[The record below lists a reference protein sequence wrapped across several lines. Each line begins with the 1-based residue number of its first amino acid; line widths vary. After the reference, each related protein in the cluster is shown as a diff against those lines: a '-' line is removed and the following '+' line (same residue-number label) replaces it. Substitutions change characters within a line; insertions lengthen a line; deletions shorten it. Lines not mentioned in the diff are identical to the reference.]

1 MVGFGPLA
9 SYPLAALPAT
19 ATTISMTA
27 SAGGFALTG
36 VAAVFAVTM
45 VEAAGSYSFTGNDA
59 ILTPSVAAGAGS
71 YAFTGNDA
79 LFQTAMIASNDPG
92 IDAQTVLC
100 LHGDGVDGSTTI
112 TDSSS
117 FSHAVT
123 VVGNTQVDTAQSV
136 FGGGSILFDGAGD
149 YLQLDGSA
157 DFAFGTGDFEIDL
170 RVQFSSIAAQQ
181 VIIDFRPL
189 STNGA
194 YPTLIYRSISGKI
207 EYFTNSAFQITG
219 TTTISAGV
227 WYHLA
232 LTRSGTSTRLF
243 IGGVQEGATYSDSNN
258 YLVGASCP
266 VIGIRGF
273 DLSTTPLAAWL
284 DEIRVSKGASRWT
297 ANFTPPTVV
306 YAQSTFT
313 YTGNSA
319 ILTPA
324 LSTAAGAYVL
334 TGQDSLF
341 NVTMVEAVGSFTFT
355 GQDLSFLTS
364 LPISAGSYDM
374 TGIAATFTATMAE
387 GVGAFILT
395 GNAATIRLV
404 TEDTTTVRPPLFR
417 RQTDARRGTHWKG
430 RS

>member
-1 MVGFGPLA
+1 MLGFGSLS

-19 ATTISMTA
+19 TTTISMTA
-27 SAGGFALTG
+27 SVGSFALTG

-59 ILTPSVAAGAGS
+59 ILTPALAAGAGS
-71 YAFTGNDA
+71 YAFTGNAA
-79 LFQTAMIASNDPG
+79 LFQTAMVAPNDAG

-100 LHGDGVDGSTTI
+100 LHGDGVDGST
-112 TDSSS
+112 S
-117 FSHAVT
+117 FIDQSFYGHT
-123 VVGNTQVDTAQSV
+123 VVANGNIQVDTAQSV
-136 FGGGSILFDGAGD
+136 FGSGSILFDGAGD
-149 YLQLDGSA
+149 YLQLDGST
-157 DFAFGTGDFEIDL
+157 DFAFGTGDFAIDL
-170 RVQFSSIAAQQ
+170 RLRLNSIGITQQIFDFVPLSSI
-181 VIIDFRPL
+181 
-189 STNGA
+189 GA
-194 YPTLIYRSISGKI
+194 YPSLRISSGNVLLYI
-207 EYFTNSAFQITG
+207 VNGASRITG
-219 TTTISAGV
+219 TTTLSSSV
-227 WYHLA
+227 PYHIA

-243 IGGVQEGATYSDSNN
+243 LNGVQEGSTYTDNTD
-258 YLVGASCP
+258 YLIDVSRP
-266 VIGIRGF
+266 VFGISGGS
-273 DLSTTPLAAWL
+273 LSANPLDGWL

-297 ANFTPPTVV
+297 SNFTPPTVA

-324 LSTAAGAYVL
+324 LSAAAGAYVL

-341 NVTMVEAVGSFTFT
+341 NVTMPEAAGAFTFT

-364 LPISAGSYDM
+364 LPANAGSYNM

-417 RQTDARRGTHWKG
+417 RQTTARRGTHWKG